1 MKRKS
6 LILGCGNIFRGDDGF
21 GPRVAEYIVKE
32 RLADES
38 SVEVLDVGLGVS
50 RILLDILSDEEKPNK
65 IILVDALHQIGR
77 VGEVKILS
85 LDDVPSVKGSSPS
98 HSFPN
103 RDMLA
108 KLEEMGVKI
117 SIVACVAGYLPEEV
131 SVVMSK
137 EVEDAIP
144 KAAALAVKLASDP

>member
-21 GPRVAEYIVKE
+21 GPRVAEYIVEK

-50 RILLDILSDEEKPNK
+50 RILLDILSDEEKPSK
-65 IILVDALHQIGR
+65 IILVDALHQTGR

-85 LDDVPSVKGSSPS
+85 LNDVPSVRGSSPS

-103 RDMLA
+103 REMLA

-117 SIVACVAGYLPEEV
+117 SIVVCVAGYLPEEV

-137 EVEDAIP
+137 EVEEAIP